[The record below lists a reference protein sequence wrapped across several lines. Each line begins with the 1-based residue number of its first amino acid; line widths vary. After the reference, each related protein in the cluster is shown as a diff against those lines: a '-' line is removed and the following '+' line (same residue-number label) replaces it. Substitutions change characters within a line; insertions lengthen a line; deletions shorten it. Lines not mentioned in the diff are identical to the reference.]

1 MTEDG
6 LFDGHI
12 STPEEYYYIEPA
24 SKYFSTAASEA
35 DDEAGDVK
43 QPFHSVIYKASDVIH
58 PILDNYD
65 DDGEVGIL
73 FIFLK
78 FDGKSAIFKKGN
90 LSCTSL

>member
-1 MTEDG
+1 MTKEG

-12 STPEEYYYIEPA
+12 STPDEHYYIEPA
-24 SKYFSTAASEA
+24 SKYFNTAASEA

-73 FIFLK
+73 FDITILK
-78 FDGKSAIFKKGN
+78 FDGKCAISVK
-90 LSCTSL
+90 

>member
-1 MTEDG
+1 MTKEG

-12 STPEEYYYIEPA
+12 STPDEHYYIEPA

-73 FIFLK
+73 FYITILK
-78 FDGKSAIFKKGN
+78 FDGKCAIF
-90 LSCTSL
+90 

>member
-1 MTEDG
+1 MTKEG

-12 STPEEYYYIEPA
+12 STPDEHYYIEPA
-24 SKYFSTAASEA
+24 SKYFNTAASEA
-35 DDEAGDVK
+35 DDVK